1 MRHLYISSFDN
12 SIELRTT
19 RKQFFFLTAVGIVLL
34 FGFQYVYRIF
44 PPRFEVACYSL
55 FFSGIVTLLISSVTK
70 KFIFFSNILLR
81 IGLCFLFLPL
91 VELAYIQSKSIE
103 QKKINSSNSEPVK
116 PVYSYKDAQGDLE
129 IFKKWWNKFTA
140 EAAIVN
146 PQYLKQTPNLPV
158 PWLLKPNVKV
168 KFLKGEI
175 NINSYGFSGK
185 EFQVKKGNK
194 FRIVTM
200 GASHTFGPGL
210 HPGDDQWP
218 LVLERLVNKSFPMS
232 GGIEV
237 INAAAPAYNIK
248 HSLYLLTTKVVS
260 LKPDLI
266 IAYHGSQNRFIIMKD
281 LKFINAFGLTPS
293 TPRSLKSIQII
304 ENRFRKWFN
313 KVFTDN
319 KNEWTSILSNKQELK
334 KSELYGLYR
343 KFSKITNNLGIP
355 LVSAT
360 FNMAVN
366 ETSPKKVKEFYEPS
380 FPGVKD
386 RIKANRINNE
396 ILRTHAEQSHNVYSI
411 ETGKNLHGE
420 YLEHYTDL
428 VHLNKEGKIVL
439 ATNIFNGIKPI
450 LHEILD
456 DKGVNLPK

>member
-1 MRHLYISSFDN
+1 MRRLYISSFDN
-12 SIELRTT
+12 SIELQVKW
-19 RKQFFFLTAVGIVLL
+19 KQFSLLTAVGIVVL

-44 PPRFEVACYSL
+44 PVRVDVVCYFL
-55 FFSGIVTLLISSVTK
+55 IFSGIAALLISSVAK

-81 IGLCFLFLPL
+81 VGLCLLFLPL
-91 VELAYIQSKSIE
+91 VEFAYIQSKSIE
-103 QKKINSSNSEPVK
+103 KKKINSSGSVK
-116 PVYSYKDAQGDLE
+116 PVYSYKDAQGNPE
-129 IFKKWWNKFTA
+129 AFKEWWSTYRKEDAITA
-140 EAAIVN
+140 
-146 PQYLKQTPNLPV
+146 PQYMKKTPNLPV
-158 PWLLKPNVKV
+158 PWLLKPNAQV

-237 INAAAPAYNIK
+237 INAAAPGYSIK
-248 HSLYLLTTKVVS
+248 DSLYLLTTKVTP

-281 LKFINAFGLTPS
+281 LKFRTLFGMQPPP
-293 TPRSLKSIQII
+293 PRPLKSIRII
-304 ENRFRKWFN
+304 EIQFRKRIN
-313 KVFTDN
+313 KVLINN
-319 KNEWTSILSNKQELK
+319 KSAWTSILSNKEELK
-334 KSELYGLYR
+334 KSELYGLYS

-380 FPGVKD
+380 FPGVND

-396 ILRTHAEQSHNVYSI
+396 ILRIHAEQSHNVYSL
-411 ETGKNLHGE
+411 ETGKSLDGINQ
-420 YLEHYTDL
+420 YYTDL
-428 VHLNKEGKIVL
+428 VHMNKKGKIVL
-439 ATNIFNGIKPI
+439 ATIIFNGIKPI
-450 LHEILD
+450 LHEMLD
-456 DKGVNLPK
+456 NKGVNLPK

>member
-1 MRHLYISSFDN
+1 MRRLYISSFNN
-12 SIELRTT
+12 SIELRVT
-19 RKQFFFLTAVGIVLL
+19 RKQLFWLTAIGIVVL

-44 PPRFEVACYSL
+44 PVRVDVVCYFL
-55 FFSGIVTLLISSVTK
+55 IFSGIAALLISSVAK

-81 IGLCFLFLPL
+81 VGLCLLFLPL
-91 VELAYIQSKSIE
+91 VEFAYIQSKSIE
-103 QKKINSSNSEPVK
+103 KKKINSSWSVK
-116 PVYSYKDAQGDLE
+116 PVYSYKDAQGNPE
-129 IFKKWWNKFTA
+129 AFKEWWSTYRK
-140 EAAIVN
+140 EAAITG
-146 PQYLKQTPNLPV
+146 PQYTKQTPNLPV

-168 KFLKGEI
+168 NFLKGEI
-175 NINSYGFSGK
+175 NINSYGFQGK

-194 FRIVTM
+194 FRIVAM

-237 INAAAPAYNIK
+237 INAAAPGYSIK
-248 HSLYLLTTKVVS
+248 DSLYLLTTKVAP

-281 LKFINAFGLTPS
+281 LKFRTLFGMQPPP
-293 TPRSLKSIQII
+293 PRPLKSIRII
-304 ENRFRKWFN
+304 EIQFRKWIN
-313 KVFTDN
+313 KVFINN
-319 KNEWTSILSNKQELK
+319 KSAWTSILSNKEELK
-334 KSELYGLYR
+334 KNELYGLYS

-380 FPGVKD
+380 FPEIND

-396 ILRTHAEQSHNVYSI
+396 ILRIHAEQSHNVYSL
-411 ETGKNLHGE
+411 ETGKNLDGINQ
-420 YLEHYTDL
+420 YYTDL
-428 VHLNKEGKIVL
+428 VHMNKKGKIVL
-439 ATNIFNGIKPI
+439 ATIIFNGIKPI
-450 LHEILD
+450 LHEMLD
-456 DKGVNLPK
+456 NKGVNLPK

>member
-1 MRHLYISSFDN
+1 MRRLYISSFDN
-12 SIELRTT
+12 SIELQVTW
-19 RKQFFFLTAVGIVLL
+19 KQFSLLTAVGIVVL

-44 PPRFEVACYSL
+44 PARVDVVCYFL
-55 FFSGIVTLLISSVTK
+55 IFSGIAALLISSVAK

-81 IGLCFLFLPL
+81 VGLCFLFLPL
-91 VELAYIQSKSIE
+91 VEFAYIQSKSIE
-103 QKKINSSNSEPVK
+103 QKKINSLGSVK
-116 PVYSYKDAQGDLE
+116 PVYSYKEAQGDPE
-129 IFKKWWNKFTA
+129 AFKKWWKKFRA
-140 EAAIVN
+140 EAAITN
-146 PQYLKQTPNLPV
+146 SQYMKQTPNLPV

-168 KFLKGEI
+168 NFLKGAI

-281 LKFINAFGLTPS
+281 LKFKTLFGIQPPP
-293 TPRSLKSIQII
+293 PRPLKSIQII
-304 ENRFRKWFN
+304 EIQFRKWIN
-313 KVFTDN
+313 KVLISN
-319 KNEWTSILSNKQELK
+319 KSAWTSILSNKEELK
-334 KSELYGLYR
+334 KTELYGLYS

-366 ETSPKKVKEFYEPS
+366 ETSPKKVKEFYESS
-380 FPGVKD
+380 FPGVND

-411 ETGKNLHGE
+411 ETGKNLHGA

-428 VHLNKEGKIVL
+428 VHMNKEGKIVL

-450 LHEILD
+450 LHEMLD
-456 DKGVNLPK
+456 DNGVNLPK

>member
-1 MRHLYISSFDN
+1 MRRLYISSFDN
-12 SIELRTT
+12 SIELQVKW
-19 RKQFFFLTAVGIVLL
+19 KQFSLLTAVGIVVL

-44 PPRFEVACYSL
+44 PVRVDVVCYFL
-55 FFSGIVTLLISSVTK
+55 IFSGIAALLISSVAK

-81 IGLCFLFLPL
+81 VGLCLLFLPL
-91 VELAYIQSKSIE
+91 VEFAYIQSKSIE
-103 QKKINSSNSEPVK
+103 KKKINSSWSVK
-116 PVYSYKDAQGDLE
+116 PVYSYKDAQGNPE
-129 IFKKWWNKFTA
+129 AFKEWWSTYRK
-140 EAAIVN
+140 EAAITG
-146 PQYLKQTPNLPV
+146 PQYTKQTPNLPV

-168 KFLKGEI
+168 NFLKGEI
-175 NINSYGFSGK
+175 NINSYGFQGK

-194 FRIVTM
+194 FRIVAM

-237 INAAAPAYNIK
+237 INAAAPGYSIK
-248 HSLYLLTTKVVS
+248 DSLYLLTTKVAP

-281 LKFINAFGLTPS
+281 LKFRTLFGMQPPP
-293 TPRSLKSIQII
+293 PRPLKSIRII
-304 ENRFRKWFN
+304 EIQFRKWIN
-313 KVFTDN
+313 KVFINN
-319 KNEWTSILSNKQELK
+319 KSAWTSILSNKEELK
-334 KSELYGLYR
+334 KNELYGLYS

-380 FPGVKD
+380 FPEIND

-396 ILRTHAEQSHNVYSI
+396 ILRIHAEQSHNVYSL
-411 ETGKNLHGE
+411 ETGKNLDGINQ
-420 YLEHYTDL
+420 YYTDL
-428 VHLNKEGKIVL
+428 VHMNKKGKIVL
-439 ATNIFNGIKPI
+439 ATIIFNGIKPI
-450 LHEILD
+450 LHEMLD
-456 DKGVNLPK
+456 NKGVNLPK